1 MDKSG
6 ESVKMLYSKQILIFR
21 FVSIWD
27 LPVNSGFY
35 KRLAFAIYFWI
46 VAIFLVALFAL
57 LLIIQ
62 IFCDINNISEV
73 IRVIFN
79 LASSLT
85 VLGKFLTVKMK
96 NRSFQQLFDLL
107 HTREYLPRDLK
118 EDKLFQRALHLSKTV
133 LKVYGGMSLISINTT
148 FLIQFAK
155 DTTELPLPIY
165 EPIDTNVPLKYFIMY
180 FYEYLGFGLC
190 CVMNIAYDSLGAA
203 FFIHIKGQVDIL
215 SKRLEEIGHKS
226 SSKQNHSH
234 INEELKACAIYYDRI
249 LELTHMMEDL
259 MCLPLSIQIL
269 CSVLVLI
276 ANFYVFS
283 MVLYNI
289 NCSRFIFQLT
299 TGDEILNF
307 IRCFLYQCCM
317 FTQIFMLCYFA
328 NEVTLTSEK
337 LSLAIYRAGWVDWNE
352 ENRKLA
358 LQMMGRLDLPIH
370 IKTINRCYSF
380 NLAAFT
386 SIVNS
391 SYSYFALLKNLN

>member
-1 MDKSG
+1 MDNSA

-21 FVSIWD
+21 LVSIWD
-27 LPVNSGFY
+27 LAANAGYY
-35 KRLAFAIYFWI
+35 KRLAFAVYFWI

-73 IRVIFN
+73 IRVMFN

-107 HTREYLPRDLK
+107 HSTEYLPRDLK
-118 EDKLFQRALHLSKTV
+118 EDKLFKRALQLSKTV

-165 EPIDTNVPLKYFIMY
+165 EPIDATVPWKYFIMY

-269 CSVLVLI
+269 
-276 ANFYVFS
+276 F
-283 MVLYNI
+283 
-289 NCSRFIFQLT
+289 
-299 TGDEILNF
+299 
-307 IRCFLYQCCM
+307 
-317 FTQIFMLCYFA
+317 
-328 NEVTLTSEK
+328 TLTSEK

-352 ENRKLA
+352 KNRKLA
-358 LQMMGRLDLPIH
+358 LQMMGRLDLPIR

-391 SYSYFALLKNLN
+391 SYSYFALLKNFN

>member
-1 MDKSG
+1 
-6 ESVKMLYSKQILIFR
+6 
-21 FVSIWD
+21 
-27 LPVNSGFY
+27 
-35 KRLAFAIYFWI
+35 
-46 VAIFLVALFAL
+46 
-57 LLIIQ
+57 
-62 IFCDINNISEV
+62 
-73 IRVIFN
+73 
-79 LASSLT
+79 
-85 VLGKFLTVKMK
+85 
-96 NRSFQQLFDLL
+96 
-107 HTREYLPRDLK
+107 
-118 EDKLFQRALHLSKTV
+118 
-133 LKVYGGMSLISINTT
+133 
-148 FLIQFAK
+148 
-155 DTTELPLPIY
+155 
-165 EPIDTNVPLKYFIMY
+165 
-180 FYEYLGFGLC
+180 
-190 CVMNIAYDSLGAA
+190 MNIAYDSLGAA

-283 MVLYNI
+283 M
-289 NCSRFIFQLT
+289 LT